1 MIMRQ
6 RLWLLP
12 CCFAW
17 TLAVH
22 VVRDAEDVQG
32 VDPAYLPEH
41 WTSVSFPPVDPFWIN
56 THEPVT
62 QDIYISG
69 SAHAGKSPW
78 DEFIWD
84 RIVSLSHDKPE
95 GSIFIDVGANL
106 GYFSLMAASLGYR
119 VVAFEPMSRNAR
131 KLAQSVA
138 RNNFEVTLYQN
149 AVSDIS
155 GQRVSLIETSPF
167 NQGNGQVTTGG
178 TPDINGVYGDAYVST
193 VTLSETLLFLP
204 NEPIDAYIVK
214 IDVEGLEADVI
225 KGAQHWI
232 CAAWVPHIIMEFSD
246 ITRANRYQSTSN
258 MFSFMRRA
266 GYTVSDVNVQSDA
279 PLDYK
284 ALEAGDFSTV
294 PGNIFFSL
302 DQGKKEC

>member
-1 MIMRQ
+1 MRQ
-6 RLWLLP
+6 GLWLLP
-12 CCFAW
+12 YCFVW

-22 VVRDAEDVQG
+22 VVRDAQDVQG

-41 WTSVSFPPVDPFWIN
+41 WASVSFPPVDPFWID
-56 THEPVT
+56 THDPVT
-62 QDIYISG
+62 QDIYISE
-69 SAHAGKSPW
+69 SAHAGKAPW

-84 RIVSLSHDKPE
+84 RILSLSHDKPE

-119 VVAFEPMSRNAR
+119 VVALEPMSRNAR
-131 KLAQSVA
+131 KFAQSVA
-138 RNNFEVTLYQN
+138 RNNYEVTLYQN
-149 AVSDIS
+149 AASDIS
-155 GQRVSLIETSPF
+155 GQRVSLIETNPF
-167 NQGNGQVTTGG
+167 NQGNGQVIDGG
-178 TPDINGVYGDAYVST
+178 NPNDNGLYGDAYVNT
-193 VTLSETLLFLP
+193 VTLSEMFLFRP
-204 NEPIDAYIVK
+204 NEPVDAYIVK

-232 CAAWVPHIIMEFSD
+232 CAAWVPNIIMEFSD
-246 ITRANRYQSTSN
+246 ITRANRYQITSK

-266 GYTVSDVNVQSDA
+266 GYTVSDVNVHSDV
-279 PLDYK
+279 PLDYT

-302 DQGKKEC
+302 RQGKKKC